1 MNICLLENFI
11 GLILSIFIKIS
22 NCMITDLIFKINF
35 KEKSINILSKGTFKK
50 KKKKVKHKN
59 SFKKN

>member
-1 MNICLLENFI
+1 
-11 GLILSIFIKIS
+11 
-22 NCMITDLIFKINF
+22 MITDLIFKINF

-50 KKKKVKHKN
+50 KKKVKHKN

>member
-50 KKKKVKHKN
+50 KKKSKT
-59 SFKKN
+59 